1 MDSIAMCQRTLDAAG
16 KMIGSVKQD
25 DMARP
30 TPCSEW
36 NVRALI
42 NHMIGVNHAFARALA
57 GEKIERGGQMPDLVG
72 DDPAASYTAAA
83 TAALEAW
90 RAPGALERTLALPP
104 GDVPGSV
111 GINIH
116 MTDQSVHTWDLA
128 KALDREHAIDPKLAE
143 VSLAPRAAHLVRKSL
158 ARTTLPSRT
167 ACSPLAAAAHR
178 TAVGGKARTRPS

>member
-16 KMIGSVKQD
+16 KVIGSVKQD

-90 RAPGALERTLALPP
+90 RASGALQRTLALPP

-128 KALDREHAIDPKLAE
+128 RALGREHAIDPKLAE
-143 VSLAPRAAHLVRKSL
+143 VSLELLRQVVRPEVRASGGPFGPEVPCSDEAPVQERLL
-158 ARTTLPSRT
+158 AFSGR
-167 ACSPLAAAAHR
+167 SP
-178 TAVGGKARTRPS
+178 